1 MIGRLRGVLV
11 VKQPPLLLIDVGG
24 VGYELEAPM
33 STFYDLPELGR
44 EVLLH
49 THLAVKEDAHQL
61 YGFGAEGERQLFR
74 NLLKVTGI
82 GAKTALAILSGV
94 SVDEFARL
102 VRAGDVASFVRIPGI
117 GRKTAERIVLEL
129 RDKAEAMGVG
139 AGTVSGP
146 VAIPAD
152 PASEASSALTA
163 LGYKPAE
170 VSKLVKDAAEPGMS
184 AEAIIRKA
192 LSAALRKS

>member
-1 MIGRLRGVLV
+1 MIGRLRGTLIL
-11 VKQPPLLLIDVGG
+11 KAPPALMLEVCG

-44 EVLLH
+44 EVVLH
-49 THLAVKEDAHQL
+49 THLSIKDDAHQL
-61 YGFGAEGERQLFR
+61 YGFGQEAERGLFR
-74 NLLKVTGI
+74 SLLRIAGI
-82 GAKTALAILSGV
+82 GAKTALSILSGV

-117 GRKTAERIVLEL
+117 GRKTAERIVLEM
-129 RDKAEAMGVG
+129 RDKADSIG
-139 AGTVSGP
+139 AGSVPGLKS

-152 PASEASSALTA
+152 PVSEASSALTA
-163 LGYKPAE
+163 LGYKPQE
-170 VSKLVKDAAEPGMS
+170 VAKLVKDAAQPGMS

-192 LSAALRKS
+192 LSAALRH